1 MERAEWTAV
10 LLRKREKEFPN
21 MGRALNEEYCPA
33 QWAFIAF
40 MVVIRGRM
48 RSSLLRL
55 VIFEQNIRCRNG
67 KEVTGP
73 E

>member
-1 MERAEWTAV
+1 MAV
-10 LLRKREKEFPN
+10 LLRKREKEFPS
-21 MGRALNEEYCPA
+21 MGRALKEEYCPA
-33 QWAFIAF
+33 ALPRGLFIAF
-40 MVVIRGRM
+40 MVVIRERL

-55 VIFEQNIRCRNG
+55 VIFEQNIRCRNR